1 MKVLVACE
9 YSGIVRD
16 AFKDKGHEA
25 WSCDI
30 LATESKGNPLPT
42 VLSLNKTKKQKSG
55 NRRIQITFINPPHH
69 GKGRSGTDYQE
80 VEK

>member
-1 MKVLVACE
+1 MTYYRRKIQRLWNGYA
-9 YSGIVRD
+9 SL
-16 AFKDKGHEA
+16 KDYEVKKAIAKGGA
-25 WSCDI
+25 
-30 LATESKGNPLPT
+30 